1 MSGNDIDSS
10 IRNVLELLD
19 DGYAYG
25 IPDFQRSYAWGDD
38 NLDDFFKDINNID
51 IDDENSYH
59 FIGSI
64 ISYDDEYRGIG
75 DRKARVK
82 RRSVV
87 DGQQRI
93 TTTLILLCSLRDFAF
108 NELSKED
115 KNDQIEGYRDLETLV
130 NDIGQFLYPSSKFK
144 RDHNYPK
151 LSYNSDKA
159 KDTVI
164 LERLLMGPKN
174 CTSWESF
181 YSEMISLKPS
191 DKKHPGFTLKNAY
204 KKFISYIENIVN
216 DLPSGAEKAD
226 ALIALK
232 NKVYLLTYVD
242 IKLNDIYSAY
252 NIFMTLNDRGVPLT
266 NADLIKSQVLRKMH
280 DKSMDSLSIVW
291 KETMSILS
299 GSYSKHGEESPEGWA
314 SSNNTEID
322 NDRFFIAYA
331 RIFGFAGVG
340 ESKKTLNQKNVF
352 RYYEKS
358 LSDEVSVD
366 RFINSIENEA
376 KIYRLVHD
384 PNFYLDDSIS
394 SDDKSKKNQMGKIVD
409 PLSALNLMGIKQH
422 ATFAYLFL
430 RLCINPHEGNG
441 GKPLLSIKIAVDIF
455 NMLEKFHF
463 MYNGLFKMPTN
474 AIVRIYDKAVDGI
487 ILKTMEEDEGDI
499 NRINKKKNEIRSV
512 LKDMRNDFETLLN
525 KRGVDKDNFIEKFK
539 SLKYVEGKRST
550 ALNGQDYFM
559 IRNFEP
565 ASGDNRIVKYVLSKY
580 QPNLQGKP
588 GDFVNI
594 EHIYP
599 RSLEDEV
606 ADNIGNLMLLPESV
620 NQKLGNSEVKDK
632 ISTLMKFYNNDT
644 PEIFEISDT
653 WGPKLFEARA
663 EKMAKHGFNV
673 IWKI

>member
-1 MSGNDIDSS
+1 MI
-10 IRNVLELLD
+10 VL
-19 DGYAYG
+19 
-25 IPDFQRSYAWGDD
+25 
-38 NLDDFFKDINNID
+38 
-51 IDDENSYH
+51 
-59 FIGSI
+59 
-64 ISYDDEYRGIG
+64 
-75 DRKARVK
+75 V
-82 RRSVV
+82 
-87 DGQQRI
+87 
-93 TTTLILLCSLRDFAF
+93 
-108 NELSKED
+108 
-115 KNDQIEGYRDLETLV
+115 
-130 NDIGQFLYPSSKFK
+130 
-144 RDHNYPK
+144 
-151 LSYNSDKA
+151 
-159 KDTVI
+159 
-164 LERLLMGPKN
+164 
-174 CTSWESF
+174 
-181 YSEMISLKPS
+181 
-191 DKKHPGFTLKNAY
+191 
-204 KKFISYIENIVN
+204 
-216 DLPSGAEKAD
+216 
-226 ALIALK
+226 
-232 NKVYLLTYVD
+232 LT
-242 IKLNDIYSAY
+242 I
-252 NIFMTLNDRGVPLT
+252 
-266 NADLIKSQVLRKMH
+266 
-280 DKSMDSLSIVW
+280 
-291 KETMSILS
+291 
-299 GSYSKHGEESPEGWA
+299 
-314 SSNNTEID
+314 
-322 NDRFFIAYA
+322 
-331 RIFGFAGVG
+331 
-340 ESKKTLNQKNVF
+340 
-352 RYYEKS
+352 
-358 LSDEVSVD
+358 
-366 RFINSIENEA
+366 
-376 KIYRLVHD
+376 
-384 PNFYLDDSIS
+384 
-394 SDDKSKKNQMGKIVD
+394 KSKKNQMGKIVD

-422 ATFAYLFL
+422 ATFAYLLL